1 MADTTT
7 TPTAPSRLA
16 LERAFDQAYKALAG
30 AVYAEGV
37 SAGKRQA
44 PAITGITLAD
54 VKGASE
60 GISWCLGML
69 DGQQGLE
76 AQSSALKTA
85 SAIMGTLEK
94 LLAPKPNAAPPPPSK
109 PANPFARNTYV
120 EPTGPAPAH
129 KSDRDVQADADWFS
143 REITHTSDGSVRFVS
158 NKARQTH
165 CELYRDACATGMT
178 LPVWTPPD
186 GEKTPWKQERREAL
200 EARIRKHYG
209 VTLPK
214 ADDDG
219 DDD

>member
-1 MADTTT
+1 MAEQTQTQA
-7 TPTAPSRLA
+7 PTGRLA

-37 SAGKRQA
+37 DAGKRQA
-44 PAITGITLAD
+44 PTLTGITLAD
-54 VKGASE
+54 VRGASE

-69 DGQQGLE
+69 DGQQGLD
-76 AQSSALKTA
+76 AQTSALKTA

-94 LLAPKPNAAPPPPSK
+94 LLAPRPAATPPAPSK
-109 PANPFARNTYV
+109 PANPFARGTYV

-129 KSDRDVQADADWFS
+129 KSDRDVQADAGWFD

-158 NKARQTH
+158 NKARQRH
-165 CELYRDACATGMT
+165 CEAYRDACATGMA
-178 LPVWTPPD
+178 LPVWTPPAD
-186 GEKTPWKQERREAL
+186 EKTPWKQERREAL

-214 ADDDG
+214 ADDG